1 MEITLEVLFKVF
13 FIGIAID
20 FIAGILAAA
29 KEGGLKSRRCS
40 EGMFRSIGECI
51 VLCIF
56 IVLDYFIPQIS
67 AYIGTFIIGFIF
79 KEGLSIV
86 ENLVRSFKSFQHV
99 LLAEISDLDKVEGIG
114 EVRAKTIKQS
124 LKKMQEQFAFDNI
137 LL

>member
-86 ENLVRSFKSFQHV
+86 ENLGRLDVWVPSSIKKTLEV
-99 LLAEISDLDKVEGIG
+99 GADKVD
-114 EVRAKTIKQS
+114 K
-124 LKKMQEQFAFDNI
+124 LNN
-137 LL
+137 